1 MKAFQVQVQ
10 VHSLSL
16 NMSQSPTTFYSA
28 SAGSGKTYTLAQDY
42 LTLLFKNPY
51 ANGYRR
57 ILAVTFTN
65 KAVGEMKERI
75 LDYLYKFTF
84 DELEEGVLGIVNHIK
99 NEAGLDNEQF
109 KNKARAIFNQLL
121 HDYSAF
127 DIVTIDSFNHRIL
140 RTFAKDID
148 LPDNFE
154 VELDSKRLISKAIH
168 NLIARAGKDKK
179 LTQQLVDFSLSKIE
193 EGKSWDIEYDLQD
206 IAKLIQNEN
215 HYPFLKQLKGK
226 KVEDFLGFRESLY
239 KKIKL
244 AKTELKEKGKS
255 LFQEFT
261 ENGLTSNDFFYK
273 TSRVYKFIT
282 ESAQGNYSIAPD
294 TGYVKDMATATL
306 ENKAASA
313 SAKDFIESKRV
324 DLVNLSEFYTE
335 NCGAIMF
342 YKNIASSLTPLS
354 LLNELLHEID
364 KIKVA
369 EQIVPIYEFNALLAE
384 QIKDEPA
391 PFIYE
396 RLGERYRHYFIDEFQ
411 DTSRMQWE
419 NLAPLIE
426 NELQQQRENEERGS
440 LMLVGDAKQSIYRF
454 RGGDADQFLNLLATP
469 DLFMLPK
476 KDETLEFN
484 WRSYDEV
491 IKFNNEFFDYYGD
504 QLYSEVYQTLYKK
517 YLQQQTR
524 AKEGGF
530 IQIDFID
537 KDFEAPY
544 DTDDFNNAYPYQV
557 YQQIKKAHK
566 NGFALG
572 EICVLVRANKEGHE
586 IAKYLVSQEMRVVSG
601 DSLLVYASHKVQLL
615 VSLMRMVQAPEQQ
628 KPRFEF
634 LMGYTR
640 VFEIEDIHSF
650 VTTYLHQSLL
660 ELGKGLMAFE
670 NDDLGAAFAKTALF
684 QATEQVAESLGLFKK
699 QDTRLQSFLE
709 FLFEYSTGYEVSLSD
724 FLEHWELKKEK
735 LSVPAAADADAV
747 QIMTI
752 HKSKGLEFPVVIVPH
767 CDKKL
772 DDARN
777 PTGWVPVKEEEYEGF
792 DQVYIN
798 LKKEN
803 EFYPGT
809 APEIYANNLGKVQMD
824 QINTLYVAFTR
835 AREQLYISAESAS
848 PKANN
853 YSSLLKEFIEK
864 KGIELETHNGYE
876 SAQIGDVNRKSI
888 AIETEESQMLE
899 EYKVCLDSERLS
911 ISTRKGLLW
920 SSGASEAIQ
929 KGNVLH
935 EYLSLMKDSSN
946 LEKVRKKINR
956 DFSLSKEEQKEMK
969 KMIEAVISHPDLA
982 PYYTKGIHV
991 LNEQPILLPS
1001 GTRLIPDRVVFLNDE
1016 AVIID
1021 YKTGAVLEKHRSQL
1035 NKYEDLL
1042 VSMRI
1047 KVSEKVLIYTDSLE
1061 IVKWNG

>member
-1 MKAFQVQVQ
+1 
-10 VHSLSL
+10 
-16 NMSQSPTTFYSA
+16 MSQSSTTFYSA
-28 SAGSGKTYTLAQDY
+28 SAGSGKTYTLAKDY

-51 ANGYRR
+51 SNGYRR

-75 LDYLYKFTF
+75 LDYLHKFTLE
-84 DELEEGVLGIVNHIK
+84 ELEDSVTGIASHIMT
-99 NEAGLDNEQF
+99 ETGLDKEQF
-109 KNKARAIFNQLL
+109 KKKARAVFNQLL

-154 VELDSKRLISKAIH
+154 VELDSNRLISKAIH

-179 LTQQLVDFSLSKIE
+179 LTQLLVDFSLLKIE
-193 EGKSWDIEYDLQD
+193 EGKSWDVEYDLLD
-206 IAKLIQNEN
+206 IAKLILNEN
-215 HYPFLKQLKGK
+215 HYPYLKQLKGK
-226 KVEDFLGFRESLY
+226 EVEDFLRFRESLY
-239 KKIKL
+239 KKINLSQNDLTEK
-244 AKTELKEKGKS
+244 AKALVTVS
-255 LFQEFT
+255 
-261 ENGLTSNDFFYK
+261 
-273 TSRVYKFIT
+273 
-282 ESAQGNYSIAPD
+282 ESAHIAPKD
-294 TGYVKDMATATL
+294 FKGGSRSIFNVVVKVSQEDFTVKLDAASIRDL
-306 ENKAASA
+306 IAGDLYPKNKAQEI
-313 SAKDFIESKRV
+313 KDAIDTMAV
-324 DLVNLSEFYTE
+324 DLRVFAELYKE
-335 NCGAIMF
+335 NMGTVFF

-364 KIKVA
+364 KIKTT

-384 QIKDEPA
+384 QIKDQPA

-419 NLAPLIE
+419 NLSPLIE
-426 NELQQQRENEERGS
+426 NELQQERENEERGS

-454 RGGDADQFLNLLATP
+454 RGGDADQFLRLLATP
-469 DLFMLPK
+469 DLFRLPK

-484 WRSYDEV
+484 WRSYDQV
-491 IKFNNEFFDYYGD
+491 IKFNNEFFDIYGD
-504 QLYSEVYQTLYKK
+504 HLNSEVYKTLYKN
-517 YLQQQTR
+517 YLEQKTR
-524 AKEGGF
+524 AKDGGY

-537 KDFEAPY
+537 KDFNVPY
-544 DTDDFNNAYPYQV
+544 ENEDDFKTPYPYHVHQQV
-557 YQQIKKAHK
+557 LKAHE

-615 VSLMRMVQAPEQQ
+615 VSLMKMIQVPDQQ
-628 KPRFEF
+628 QPRFEF
-634 LMGYTR
+634 LIAYTR
-640 VFEIEDIHSF
+640 VFNIEDIHSF
-650 VTTYLHQSLL
+650 VTSHLQESLL
-660 ELGKGLMAFE
+660 DLGKILVGVE
-670 NDDLGAAFAKTALF
+670 EEDLGSAFAKAALF
-684 QATEQVAESLGLFKK
+684 QATEQVAESLGLFKE
-699 QDTRLQSFLE
+699 QDTRLQSFME
-709 FLFEYSTGYEVSLSD
+709 FLFEYSTGYEVSLSG
-724 FLEHWELKKEK
+724 FIEHWELKKEK

-777 PTGWVPVKEEEYEGF
+777 PTGWVAVDEKEYDGF

-803 EFYPGT
+803 EFYPGL
-809 APEIYANNLGKVQMD
+809 APQVYQDNLAKAQMD

-835 AREQLYISAESAS
+835 AREQLYISGIDS
-848 PKANN
+848 KITN
-853 YSSLLKEFIEK
+853 YSSLLKDFVDK
-864 KGIELETHNGYE
+864 KGLVLNAEEGFK
-876 SAQIGDVNRKSI
+876 SAQIGDAQRRSDKGK
-888 AIETEESQMLE
+888 TEESEMLE
-899 EYKVCLDSERLS
+899 EYKVNLDADRLS

-920 SSGASEAIQ
+920 ASGVSDAIQ

-935 EYLSLMKDSSN
+935 EYLSLIVVADD
-946 LEKVRKKINR
+946 LVKVKKKIDR
-956 DFSLSKEEQKEMK
+956 DFSLSKMEQVEMK
-969 KMIEAVISHPDLA
+969 TMIEKVVDHPDLVA
-982 PYYTKGIHV
+982 YYMEGV
-991 LNEQPILLPS
+991 EVRNEEPILLPS
-1001 GTRLIPDRVVFLNDE
+1001 GKRLIPDRLVIKDGA

-1021 YKTGAVLEKHRSQL
+1021 YKTGASMDKHRSQL
-1035 NKYEDLL
+1035 NDYEALL
-1042 VSMRI
+1042 ISMNME
-1047 KVSEKVLIYTDSLE
+1047 VLEKILVYTDSLE
-1061 IVKWNG
+1061 IVKWQG

>member
-1 MKAFQVQVQ
+1 
-10 VHSLSL
+10 
-16 NMSQSPTTFYSA
+16 MSQPPTTFYSA

-51 ANGYRR
+51 SNGYRK

-65 KAVGEMKERI
+65 KAVAEMKERI
-75 LDYLYKFTF
+75 LDYLYKFTLE
-84 DELEEGVLGIVNHIK
+84 ELEDAVAGIANHIK
-99 NEAGLDNEQF
+99 VETGLDSDQF
-109 KNKARAIFNQLL
+109 KKKARAIFNQLL

-154 VELDSKRLISKAIH
+154 VELDSDRLISKAIH

-179 LTQQLVDFSLSKIE
+179 LTQLLVDFSLAKIE

-226 KVEDFLGFRESLY
+226 EVEDFLGFRERLY

-244 AKTELKEKGKS
+244 AKSELKEKGNS
-255 LFQEFT
+255 LLQEFT
-261 ENGLTSNDFFYK
+261 EKGLTSNDFFYK
-273 TSRVYKFIT
+273 AGRVYKFIT
-282 ESAQGNYSIAPD
+282 ESAQGNYSIVPD

-313 SAKDFIESKRV
+313 SAKDLIESKRA

-335 NCGAIMF
+335 NYGVIMF

-384 QIKDEPA
+384 QIKDQPA

-419 NLAPLIE
+419 NLSPLIE

-454 RGGDADQFLNLLATP
+454 RGGDADQFLRLLDTP

-476 KDETLEFN
+476 KEETLEFN
-484 WRSYDEV
+484 WRSYDE
-491 IKFNNEFFDYYGD
+491 IINFNNAFFDSYGD
-504 QLYSEVYQTLYKK
+504 HLNSEVYKKLYKE
-517 YLQQQTR
+517 YLEQKTR
-524 AKEGGF
+524 SKEGGF

-544 DTDDFNNAYPYQV
+544 ENDDYTSVYPHHV
-557 YQQIKKAHK
+557 HQQILKAHK

-572 EICVLVRANKEGHE
+572 EICVLVRANKDGHE

-615 VSLMRMVQAPEQQ
+615 VALMKMVQAPDQQ

-634 LMGYTR
+634 LMAYTR
-640 VFEIEDIHSF
+640 VFQLEDIHSF
-650 VTTYLHQSLL
+650 VTAHLHQSLL
-660 ELGKGLMAFE
+660 ELGKVLMDME
-670 NDDLGAAFAKTALF
+670 EDDLGSAFAKAALF
-684 QATEQVAESLGLFKK
+684 QATEQVAESLGLYKE
-699 QDTRLQSFLE
+699 QDTRLQSFME
-709 FLFEYSTGYEVSLSD
+709 FLFEYSTGYEVSLSG
-724 FLEHWELKKEK
+724 FIEHWELKKEK

-772 DDARN
+772 DDARS
-777 PTGWVPVKEEEYEGF
+777 PTGWVPVNKEEYEGF

-803 EFYPGT
+803 EFYPGG
-809 APEIYANNLGKVQMD
+809 APEVYANNLAKAQMD

-835 AREQLYISAESAS
+835 AREQLYISAKESNAT
-848 PKANN
+848 N
-853 YSSLLKEFIEK
+853 YSSLLKDFVDK
-864 KGIELETHNGYE
+864 KGLTVKVENGYE
-876 SAQIGDVNRKSI
+876 SVIIGDGRRQSKRIDTKESELLTAYHVNMD
-888 AIETEESQMLE
+888 AQ
-899 EYKVCLDSERLS
+899 RLS

-920 SSGASEAIQ
+920 ASGASEAIL

-935 EYLSLMKDSSN
+935 EYLSLIECSSDFK
-946 LEKVRKKINR
+946 KVGKKIDR
-956 DFSLSKEEQKEMK
+956 DFSLSRMEQNEIKEM
-969 KMIEAVISHPDLA
+969 ISNVIHHAALVS
-982 PYYTKGIHV
+982 YYTKGIKV

-1001 GTRLIPDRVVFLNDE
+1001 GTRLIPDRVIIVNDQ
-1016 AVIID
+1016 ATVID
-1021 YKTGAVLEKHRSQL
+1021 YKTGAVLDKHRNQL
-1035 NKYEDLL
+1035 DEYADLL
-1042 VSMRI
+1042 KSMNI
-1047 KVSEKVLIYTDSLE
+1047 MVSEKVLIYTDTLE
-1061 IVKWNG
+1061 IVKWNE

>member
-1 MKAFQVQVQ
+1 
-10 VHSLSL
+10 
-16 NMSQSPTTFYSA
+16 MSESPTTFYSA

-75 LDYLYKFTF
+75 LDYLHKFTF
-84 DELEEGVLGIVNHIK
+84 DELEEGVIGIANHIK
-99 NEAGLDNEQF
+99 NETGLDSDQF
-109 KNKARAIFNQLL
+109 KKKAQAVFNQLL

-154 VELDSKRLISKAIH
+154 VELDSKRLISKAIN

-226 KVEDFLGFRESLY
+226 EVKDFLSFRKSLY
-239 KKIKL
+239 KKINTAQK
-244 AKTELKEKGKS
+244 ELSDKAVALVKMSEDLNISSADFKGGSRSIFNTVIKVAQEDFSVKIDAASIRDLIAGELYPKGKS
-255 LFQEFT
+255 QNIKDQIDQMAAVIKIFAEQYKEQMGTVLFH
-261 ENGLTSNDFFYK
+261 
-273 TSRVYKFIT
+273 
-282 ESAQGNYSIAPD
+282 
-294 TGYVKDMATATL
+294 
-306 ENKAASA
+306 
-313 SAKDFIESKRV
+313 
-324 DLVNLSEFYTE
+324 
-335 NCGAIMF
+335 
-342 YKNIASSLTPLS
+342 KNIASSLTPLS

-384 QIKDEPA
+384 QIKDQPA

-454 RGGDADQFLNLLATP
+454 RGGDADQFLRLLATP

-476 KDETLEFN
+476 KAETLEFN

-504 QLYSEVYQTLYKK
+504 HLHSEVYQTLYKK

-544 DTDDFNNAYPYQV
+544 DTEDFKNAYPYHV

-615 VSLMRMVQAPEQQ
+615 VALMKMVQAPEQQ
-628 KPRFEF
+628 QPRFEF
-634 LMGYTR
+634 LMAYTR

-650 VTTYLHQSLL
+650 VTAHLHQSLL
-660 ELGKGLMAFE
+660 ELGKSLMAFE
-670 NDDLGAAFAKTALF
+670 NDDLGSAFAKAALF
-684 QATEQVAESLGLFKK
+684 QATEQVAESIGLFKE

-709 FLFEYSTGYEVSLSD
+709 FLFEYSTGYEVSLSG

-772 DDARN
+772 DEARN
-777 PTGWVPVKEEEYEGF
+777 PSGWVPVKEKEYEGF

-809 APEIYANNLGKVQMD
+809 APEVYANNLAKVQMD

-835 AREQLYISAESAS
+835 AREQLYISAESANGNT
-848 PKANN
+848 KN

-864 KGIELETHNGYE
+864 KEIELESHNGYE
-876 SAQIGDVNRKSI
+876 SAQIGEVNRKSI
-888 AIETEESQMLE
+888 ATETEESQMLE

-946 LEKVRKKINR
+946 FEKMCKKIER
-956 DFSLSKEEQKEMK
+956 DFSLSKDEQKEMK
-969 KMIEAVISHPDLA
+969 KMIEAVITHPDLA
-982 PYYTKGIHV
+982 PYYIKGIHV

-1001 GTRLIPDRVVFLNDE
+1001 GTRLIPDRVVFVNDE

-1021 YKTGAVLEKHRSQL
+1021 YKTGAVLEKHRLQL

-1042 VSMRI
+1042 VSMHI

>member
-1 MKAFQVQVQ
+1 
-10 VHSLSL
+10 
-16 NMSQSPTTFYSA
+16 MSQSPTTFYSA

-51 ANGYRR
+51 NNGYRR

-75 LDYLYKFTF
+75 LEYLYKFTF
-84 DELEEGVLGIVNHIK
+84 DDLELGVLGIANHIK
-99 NEAGLDNEQF
+99 NQTGLDNQQF
-109 KNKARAIFNQLL
+109 KKKARAIFNQLL

-215 HYPFLKQLKGK
+215 HYLFLKQLKGK

-239 KKIKL
+239 KKIKR
-244 AKTELKEKGKS
+244 AKSELEEKGKS

-261 ENGLTSNDFFYK
+261 ENGLTSDDFFYK
-273 TSRVYKFIT
+273 AGRVYKFIT
-282 ESAQGNYSIAPD
+282 ESAKGNYSITPD

-313 SAKDFIESKRV
+313 SAKELIESKRA
-324 DLVNLSEFYTE
+324 DLVNLSEFYIE
-335 NCGAIMF
+335 NYGAIMF

-354 LLNELLHEID
+354 LLNELLLEID

-369 EQIVPIYEFNALLAE
+369 EQIVPIYEFNLLLAE

-454 RGGDADQFLNLLATP
+454 RGGDADQFLRLLATP
-469 DLFMLPK
+469 ELFMLPK
-476 KDETLEFN
+476 KAETLEFN

-491 IKFNNEFFDYYGD
+491 IQFNNEFFDYYGD
-504 QLYSEVYQTLYKK
+504 YLHSEVYQTLYKK
-517 YLQQQTR
+517 YLQQETR

-544 DTDDFNNAYPYQV
+544 DTADFNNAYPYQV

-601 DSLLVYASHKVQLL
+601 DSLLVHASHKVQLL
-615 VSLMRMVQAPEQQ
+615 VALMKMVQAPEQQ
-628 KPRFEF
+628 QPRFDF
-634 LMGYTR
+634 LTAYTR

-650 VTTYLHQSLL
+650 VTAHLHQSLL
-660 ELGKGLMAFE
+660 ELGKGLMALE
-670 NDDLGAAFAKTALF
+670 QDDLGSAFAKAALF
-684 QATEQVAESLGLFKK
+684 QATEQVAKSLGLFKE

-709 FLFEYSTGYEVSLSD
+709 FLFEYSTGYEVSLSG

-735 LSVPAAADADAV
+735 LSVPAAADAEAV

-772 DDARN
+772 DDAKN

-792 DQVYIN
+792 DQVYIS

-809 APEIYANNLGKVQMD
+809 APEVYAHNLAKVQMD

-835 AREQLYISAESAS
+835 AREQLYISTIGSESKT
-848 PKANN
+848 PN
-853 YSSLLKEFIEK
+853 YATLLKDFVEM
-864 KGIELETHNGYE
+864 KGLELLPETGYQ
-876 SAQIGDVNRKSI
+876 SAQKGDPSRKSGKSKNQ
-888 AIETEESQMLE
+888 ESQMLG
-899 EYKVCLDSERLS
+899 EYKVHLDANRLS

-920 SSGASEAIQ
+920 ASGASEAIQ
-929 KGNVLH
+929 KGNILH
-935 EYLSLMKDSSN
+935 EFLSLIKDRSSV
-946 LEKVRKKINR
+946 EKLRKKINR
-956 DFSLSKEEQKEMK
+956 DFSLSKEEQTEMK
-969 KMIEAVISHPDLA
+969 RMIEAVIGHPDLA
-982 PYYTKGIHV
+982 PYYINGIHV

-1001 GTRLIPDRVVFLNDE
+1001 GTRLIPDRVVFIDGQ
-1016 AVIID
+1016 AVIMD
-1021 YKTGAVLEKHRSQL
+1021 YKTGAVLEKHRLQL
-1035 NKYEDLL
+1035 NKYEELL
-1042 VSMRI
+1042 VSMGI
-1047 KVSEKVLIYTDSLE
+1047 SVLEKVLIYTDSLE